1 MKKYLISLLYLCCVI
16 SVCSQ
21 NIEDNI
27 RKANAVHHYTK
38 CKFTQEKHLVV
49 IDKTELLDGILYLKE
64 NDKLSMHYSSSTNFL
79 SINSD
84 LFYMKTGKKI
94 IKARL
99 NNNEMFRQLSS
110 LLINSMYGRLDEI
123 QSITNSDKTI
133 TSDDKYYIVT
143 FTKEK
148 KQVKGYKTIVLKYSK
163 SKKQLVEMKLEEYSG
178 NYNLYKLS
186 NYEYPS
192 SLSDDLFR
200 IE

>member
-1 MKKYLISLLYLCCVI
+1 
-16 SVCSQ
+16 
-21 NIEDNI
+21 
-27 RKANAVHHYTK
+27 
-38 CKFTQEKHLVV
+38 
-49 IDKTELLDGILYLKE
+49 
-64 NDKLSMHYSSSTNFL
+64 
-79 SINSD
+79 
-84 LFYMKTGKKI
+84 
-94 IKARL
+94 
-99 NNNEMFRQLSS
+99 MFRQLSS

-123 QSITNSDKTI
+123 QSITNSNKKI

-148 KQVKGYKTIVLKYSK
+148 KQVKGYKTVVLKYSK